1 MSSSNILTQSQI
13 ISGRDIPLKELLYA
27 KRVFDNY
34 LLIAKGNKPVEL
46 LAEMKDAVKG
56 VEYFKTESDPCEA
69 RNVLSAMFAE
79 VEASDSFEQFENL
92 SQKPCAALDE
102 LIQDR
107 ILLIKTERELLFKYG
122 YDVSK
127 I

>member
-1 MSSSNILTQSQI
+1 MSNGNILTQSQI
-13 ISGRDIPLKELLYA
+13 ESGRDIPLKELLYA

-34 LLIAKGNKPVEL
+34 LLIAKGSRPVEL
-46 LAEMKDAVKG
+46 LAEMKEAVKG
-56 VEYFKTESDPCEA
+56 VEYFKTDSDPCEA

-79 VEASDSFEQFENL
+79 VETSESFEQFNELAKN
-92 SQKPCAALDE
+92 PCAALDV
-102 LIQDR
+102 LIEDR
-107 ILLIKTERELLFKYG
+107 VLLIKKERELLVKYG